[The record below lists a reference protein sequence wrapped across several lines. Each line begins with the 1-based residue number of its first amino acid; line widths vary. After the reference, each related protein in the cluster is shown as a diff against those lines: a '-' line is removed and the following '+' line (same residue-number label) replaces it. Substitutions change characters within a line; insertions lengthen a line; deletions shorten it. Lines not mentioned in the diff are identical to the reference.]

1 MTDIAEL
8 FSTDPLSLTKDN
20 ITEIITAYRKARAQ
34 FDLGAKGAGSTK
46 KVKEKGPKITDIN
59 LAELGLDELL
69 K

>member
-8 FSTDPLSLTKDN
+8 FSLDPLSLTKDN
-20 ITEIITAYRKARAQ
+20 TTEIITVYRKARAQ

-46 KVKEKGPKITDIN
+46 KVKEKGPKITD
-59 LAELGLDELL
+59 LDLSELGLDDIL